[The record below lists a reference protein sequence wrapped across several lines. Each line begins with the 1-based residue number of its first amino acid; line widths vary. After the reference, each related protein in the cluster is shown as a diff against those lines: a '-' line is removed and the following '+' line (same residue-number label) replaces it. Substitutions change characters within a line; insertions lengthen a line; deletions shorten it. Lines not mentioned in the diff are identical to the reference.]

1 MIYWRNQNGVLMM
14 VDGYDMGY
22 GIWRAMDAK
31 RGGSV
36 LGAGTAGAMI
46 EYQTCPPLFTFDLT
60 RNKVVTN
67 RPGCGHTKGKFR
79 VHSSRDGTSIISRGE
94 AYTHQ
99 SRTSDLHIHTRADAL
114 IHSWTR
120 AKEFSCT
127 ARTRSS
133 LKPSRPCGDEKF
145 VGGELAGSWRGW
157 GMRAAYVCI

>member
-46 EYQTCPPLFTFDLT
+46 ENQTCPPLFTFDLT

-79 VHSSRDGTSIISRGE
+79 VHSSRDGTSIIIARRSLHASKSHLRPTYSYSR
-94 AYTHQ
+94 
-99 SRTSDLHIHTRADAL
+99 RRANSLLDA
-114 IHSWTR
+114 R
-120 AKEFSCT
+120 
-127 ARTRSS
+127 
-133 LKPSRPCGDEKF
+133 
-145 VGGELAGSWRGW
+145 
-157 GMRAAYVCI
+157 